1 MLQSRR
7 DAVSRDLELARV
19 LLVDDDMTSRLTL
32 KAVLEAGGYF
42 VDAAAS
48 SAEAVGKLDAE
59 QYALVLS
66 DLQMESP
73 EAGLRVLAHARL
85 MDYKPATAILTTY
98 QTRSPDRV
106 RSPDRQRP
114 VLIKPEDLPGL
125 LSKVADLISQ
135 RAARLVERQMRDTAL
150 KSGEFV
156 A

>member
-1 MLQSRR
+1 MLQASRG
-7 DAVSRDLELARV
+7 SLNRDLELARV
-19 LLVDDDMTSRLTL
+19 LLVDDDVTSRLTL

-48 SAEAVGKLDAE
+48 AAEALGKLDAE

-98 QTRSPDRV
+98 QTRHADM
-106 RSPDRQRP
+106 QRP
-114 VLIKPEDLPGL
+114 VLIKPEDLPEL

-135 RAARLVERQMRDTAL
+135 CAARIVERQMQDLATR
-150 KSGEFV
+150 SGGCN